1 MKTDFGKLER
11 AFNPRCVAVVGDK
24 GESNFM
30 WLRGQSDF
38 RGQSDVRGQND
49 VRGKLYSVQVDPREI
64 PGIEALG
71 VQNFA
76 SLMDIPEP
84 VDLVIVAVP
93 RPVAPRI
100 LVDCIRK
107 DVAAAHFFTSGFA
120 ETDTEE
126 GIGLQRTLTEMAEEA
141 NFHLIGPNCMG
152 IYNPAAGIRQ
162 TPMQRTGIG
171 GTVGFISQSGTHA
184 IAFSEEA
191 YQQGIGI
198 NKSVSFGNGVV
209 LDSTDYLEYFGSDS
223 GIETIGMY
231 LEGVRDGRRFLATL
245 KKVAARKPVVIWKG
259 GRTEEGHRAIASHT
273 GSLAVSMAIWDAAVE
288 QCGAVKVRGL
298 EELVDTLKAIQ
309 YLKPVFGDRVGI
321 TGGSGGQSVAIAD
334 VFAEAGLKV
343 PTLTRESYDELA
355 TFFSLIGGGYRNPID
370 TGNVNRREMKR
381 IMEIL
386 ERDGNVDNLV
396 LLTSANPRMSGQLDR
411 DISVLVE
418 TRERTPRP
426 VAVILT
432 FQTPEAVQATRDVV
446 QRLREGGIPTF
457 LSLERG
463 ARALK
468 NALDYHTL
476 QKRIST

>member
-11 AFNPRCVAVVGDK
+11 AFNPQCVAVVGDK
-24 GESNFM
+24 GESNYM
-30 WLRGQSDF
+30 WL
-38 RGQSDVRGQND
+38 RGQND

-71 VQNFA
+71 VQNLT
-76 SLMDIPEP
+76 SLLDIPEP

-100 LVDCIRK
+100 LADCIRK
-107 DVAAAHFFTSGFA
+107 DAAAAHFFTSGFA

-141 NFHLIGPNCMG
+141 NFLLIGPNCMG
-152 IYNPAAGIRQ
+152 IYSPAAGIRQ
-162 TPMQRTGIG
+162 TPMQRTGFS

-209 LDSTDYLEYFGSDS
+209 LDSTDYLEYFGNDS

-273 GSLAVSMAIWDAAVE
+273 GSLAVSMAVWDAAVK
-288 QCGAVKVRGL
+288 QCGAVKVKGL

-334 VFAEAGLKV
+334 IFAEAGLKV
-343 PTLTRESYDELA
+343 PTLTQESYDELA

-386 ERDGNVDNLV
+386 ERDDNVDTLV

-411 DISVLVE
+411 DIAMLVE
-418 TRERTPRP
+418 TRERSPKP
-426 VAVILT
+426 LAVILT
-432 FQTPEAVQATRDVV
+432 FQTPEAVQATRDLA

-463 ARALK
+463 ATALK
-468 NALDYHTL
+468 NALDYHAL
-476 QKRIST
+476 QERING

>member
-1 MKTDFGKLER
+1 MKTDFSKLER

-24 GESNFM
+24 GESNYM
-30 WLRGQSDF
+30 WLRGQSEF
-38 RGQSDVRGQND
+38 K
-49 VRGKLYSVQVDPREI
+49 GKLYSVQVDPKEI

-71 VQNFA
+71 VKNFS

-100 LVDCIRK
+100 LADCIRK
-107 DVAAAHFFTSGFA
+107 DAAAAHFFTSGFA

-126 GIGLQRTLTEMAEEA
+126 GIGLQRTLTGMAEEA
-141 NFHLIGPNCMG
+141 NFHLVGPNCMG

-162 TPMQRTGIG
+162 TPMQHTGFN
-171 GTVGFISQSGTHA
+171 GTVGIIAQSGTHA

-191 YQQGIGI
+191 YQQGVEI

-209 LDSTDYLEYFGSDS
+209 LDSADYLAYFGNDD
-223 GIETIGMY
+223 GIEAIGMY
-231 LEGVRDGRRFLATL
+231 LEGVRDGQRFMATL
-245 KKVAARKPVVIWKG
+245 KEVTARKPVVIWKG

-273 GSLAVSMAIWDAAVE
+273 GSLAVSMAVWDAAVK
-288 QCGAVKVRGL
+288 QCGAVKVKSM
-298 EELVDTLKAIQ
+298 EELVDTLKAVQ
-309 YLKPVFGDRVGI
+309 HLKPVYGDRVGI

-343 PTLTRESYDELA
+343 PALTKESYDELE

-386 ERDGNVDNLV
+386 ERDKNVDNLV
-396 LLTSANPRMSGQLDR
+396 LLTSAIPRMAGQIDR
-411 DISVLVE
+411 DVAMLAE
-418 TRERTPRP
+418 TRQRTSKP
-426 VAVILT
+426 VAVILG
-432 FQTPEAVQATRDVV
+432 FQSPEAMQAVREVS
-446 QRLREGGIPTF
+446 RRFREGGIPTF
-457 LSLERG
+457 VSLERG
-463 ARALK
+463 AKALK
-468 NALDYHTL
+468 NALEYYAL
-476 QKRIST
+476 KQRVNG

>member
-1 MKTDFGKLER
+1 MKADFGKLER

-24 GESNFM
+24 GESGFM
-30 WLRGQSDF
+30 WLRGQSEF
-38 RGQSDVRGQND
+38 
-49 VRGKLYSVQVDPREI
+49 RGKLYSVQVDPREI
-64 PGIEALG
+64 EGIKALG
-71 VQNFA
+71 VENFT
-76 SLMDIPEP
+76 SLVEIPEE

-100 LVDCIRK
+100 LADCIRK
-107 DVAAAHFFTSGFA
+107 DAAAAHFFTSGFA

-152 IYNPAAGIRQ
+152 VYNPGVGIRQ
-162 TPMQRTGIG
+162 TAMQRTGFS

-191 YQQGIGI
+191 YQQGVEI
-198 NKSVSFGNGVV
+198 NKAVSFGNGVV
-209 LDSTDYLEYFGSDS
+209 LDSTDYLAYFGRDS
-223 GIETIGMY
+223 GIEAIGMY
-231 LEGVRDGRRFLATL
+231 LEGVRDGRRFLSVL
-245 KKVAARKPVVIWKG
+245 KEVAARKPVVIWKG

-273 GSLAVSMAIWDAAVE
+273 GSLAVSMAIWDAAVK
-288 QCGAVKVRGL
+288 QCGAVKVRSM
-298 EELVDTLKAIQ
+298 EELVDALKAIQ
-309 YLKPVFGDRVGI
+309 YLKPVYGNRVGI

-334 VFAEAGLKV
+334 VFAESGLKV
-343 PTLTRESYDELA
+343 PALTGESYDELA

-386 ERDGNVDNLV
+386 EKDGNVENLV
-396 LLTSANPRMSGQLDR
+396 LLTSANPRMAGQLDR
-411 DISVLVE
+411 DVSVLVE
-418 TRERTPRP
+418 TRERSQKP

-432 FQTPEAVQATRDVV
+432 FQSPEAMQATRDLA

-457 LSLERG
+457 VSLERG
-463 ARALK
+463 AKALK

-476 QKRIST
+476 KRRVST

>member
-1 MKTDFGKLER
+1 MKTDFSKLER

-24 GESNFM
+24 GESNYM
-30 WLRGQSDF
+30 WLRGQSEF
-38 RGQSDVRGQND
+38 K
-49 VRGKLYSVQVDPREI
+49 GKLYSVQVDPKEI

-71 VQNFA
+71 MKNFT

-100 LVDCIRK
+100 LADCIRK

-141 NFHLIGPNCMG
+141 NFHLVGPNCMG

-162 TPMQRTGIG
+162 TPMQRTGFQ
-171 GTVGFISQSGTHA
+171 GTVGFIAQSGTHA

-191 YQQGIGI
+191 YQQGVEI

-209 LDSTDYLEYFGSDS
+209 LDSTDYLAYFGNDD
-223 GIETIGMY
+223 GIEAIGMY
-231 LEGVRDGRRFLATL
+231 LEGVKDGRRFMTTL
-245 KKVAARKPVVIWKG
+245 KEVAARKPVVIWKG

-288 QCGAVKVRGL
+288 QCGAVKVRSMD
-298 EELVDTLKAIQ
+298 ELVDALKAVQ
-309 YLKPVFGDRVGI
+309 YLKPVYGDRVGI

-343 PTLTRESYDELA
+343 PALTQESYDELA

-386 ERDGNVDNLV
+386 ERDANVDNLV
-396 LLTSANPRMSGQLDR
+396 LLTSAIPRMAGQTDR
-411 DISVLVE
+411 DTAMLAEI
-418 TRERTPRP
+418 RQRTPKP
-426 VAVILT
+426 VAVILG
-432 FQTPEAVQATRDVV
+432 FQSPEAVQAAREVA
-446 QRLREGGIPTF
+446 QRFREGGIPTF
-457 LSLERG
+457 VSLERG
-463 ARALK
+463 AKALK
-468 NALDYHTL
+468 NALEYYVL
-476 QKRIST
+476 KQRINA

>member
-1 MKTDFGKLER
+1 MKTDFSKLER

-24 GESNFM
+24 GESNYM
-30 WLRGQSDF
+30 WLRGQSEF
-38 RGQSDVRGQND
+38 K
-49 VRGKLYSVQVDPREI
+49 GKLYSVQVDPKEI

-71 VQNFA
+71 IKNFP

-100 LVDCIRK
+100 LADCIRK

-126 GIGLQRTLTEMAEEA
+126 GIGLQRTLTGMAEEA
-141 NFHLIGPNCMG
+141 DFHLVGPNCMG

-162 TPMQRTGIG
+162 TPMQRTGFQ
-171 GTVGFISQSGTHA
+171 GTVGFIAQSGTHA

-191 YQQGIGI
+191 YQQGVEI

-209 LDSTDYLEYFGSDS
+209 LDSSDYLAYFGNDD
-223 GIETIGMY
+223 GIEAIGMY
-231 LEGVRDGRRFLATL
+231 LEGVRDGRRFMATL
-245 KKVAARKPVVIWKG
+245 KEVAARKPVVIWKG

-273 GSLAVSMAIWDAAVE
+273 GSLAVSMAIWDAAVK
-288 QCGAVKVRGL
+288 QCGAVKVRSM
-298 EELVDTLKAIQ
+298 EELVDALKAVQ
-309 YLKPVFGDRVGI
+309 YLKPVYGDRVGI

-343 PTLTRESYDELA
+343 PALTQESYDELS

-386 ERDGNVDNLV
+386 ERDNNVDNLV
-396 LLTSANPRMSGQLDR
+396 LLTSAIPRMAGQTDR
-411 DISVLVE
+411 DTAMLAEI
-418 TRERTPRP
+418 RQRTPKP
-426 VAVILT
+426 VAVILG
-432 FQTPEAVQATRDVV
+432 FQSPEAVQAVREVAQRFRDD
-446 QRLREGGIPTF
+446 GIPTF
-457 LSLERG
+457 VSLERG
-463 ARALK
+463 AKALK
-468 NALDYHTL
+468 NALEYYVL
-476 QKRIST
+476 KQRVNV